1 MRMTLSIGSNRM
13 RNSATYHARQA
24 FTLIELILVMALL
37 IITISLV
44 SPTVSKFFAGRTLDS
59 EVGRF
64 VALTHYGQSR
74 AVSEGVPM
82 MLWIDSRRQTY
93 GLKQEPGY
101 ADADPKSVEYKL
113 DSSLKIDVAKGMPVA
128 PIANSQTGRI
138 MNSQAGQLSGKL
150 PAIHF
155 SPEGTIVHAT
165 SVTGVSL
172 QEGNHQPIWIGP
184 SANQLS
190 YEVQDQNRI
199 LANARH

>member
-155 SPEGTIVHAT
+155 SRKARLSTRPVSRVFRFKRAIISRFGLAHRPT
-165 SVTGVSL
+165 S
-172 QEGNHQPIWIGP
+172 
-184 SANQLS
+184 
-190 YEVQDQNRI
+190 
-199 LANARH
+199 

>member
-1 MRMTLSIGSNRM
+1 M

-37 IITISLV
+37 VITISLV
-44 SPTVSKFFAGRTLDS
+44 TPTVSKFFDGRTLDS
-59 EVGRF
+59 EVGQF
-64 VALTHYGQSR
+64 LALTHYGQSR

-82 MLWIDSRRQTY
+82 ILWIDTIKQAY

-101 ADADPKSVEYKL
+101 ADSDPKSVEYKL
-113 DSSLKIDVAKGMPVA
+113 DSKLKIDFAKGLPVA
-128 PIANSQTGRI
+128 SIANSQTGRI
-138 MNSQAGQLSGKL
+138 LNGQAGQTPGKL

-155 SPEGTIVHAT
+155 SPEGTIVRAT
-165 SVTGVSL
+165 SVTGVSF
-172 QEGNHQPIWIGP
+172 QEGKQPAIWIGP

-190 YEVQDQNRI
+190 YEVQDQNTI